1 MDEKVYIYCR
11 ISTQS
16 QNIQRQIRNGKQ
28 LYPNGLVIE
37 EAYTGKTQ
45 ERPKWNRLLKQVDAD
60 IRNGKRVRIVFDSVS
75 RMSRNK
81 EDGIK
86 QYFELYEKGVELEF
100 IKDGAINTEIY
111 RQAINRSIEK
121 VEDEIANVYIEA
133 TNKVLKL
140 IAERQIEQAFMV
152 SESEI
157 KELRLRTQEGIETAR
172 LSGKQIGGKAG
183 KKIITKKS
191 VECKKQIKK
200 LSRAFDGELADID
213 VINRLGGL
221 RRATYY
227 KYKRELKDEIQ
238 EGKCL

>member
-1 MDEKVYIYCR
+1 MEEKIYIYCR

-16 QNIQRQIRNGKQ
+16 QNIQRQIRNGKA

-100 IKDGAINTEIY
+100 IKDRTINTEVY
-111 RQAINRSIEK
+111 RQAISKSIPST
-121 VEDEIANVYIEA
+121 EDEIANVYIEA
-133 TNKVLKL
+133 TNRVLRL

-152 SESEI
+152 SEEEI
-157 KELRLRTQEGIETAR
+157 KELRARTQEGIETAR
-172 LSGKQIGGKAG
+172 LNGKTIGGVKG
-183 KKIITKKS
+183 RKLITKKS
-191 VECKKQIKK
+191 IDCKQQIKK
-200 LSRAFDGELADID
+200 LSKKFDGNLSDVD
-213 VINRLGGL
+213 VINRLNL

-227 KYKRELKDEIQ
+227 KYKKELKEEMQ
-238 EGKCL
+238 GAER

>member
-100 IKDGAINTEIY
+100 IKDRTINTEVY
-111 RQAINRSIEK
+111 RQAISKSIPTT
-121 VEDEIANVYIEA
+121 EDAIANVYIERRISRDSL
-133 TNKVLKL
+133 TSTW
-140 IAERQIEQAFMV
+140 R
-152 SESEI
+152 
-157 KELRLRTQEGIETAR
+157 
-172 LSGKQIGGKAG
+172 
-183 KKIITKKS
+183 IT
-191 VECKKQIKK
+191 
-200 LSRAFDGELADID
+200 L
-213 VINRLGGL
+213 
-221 RRATYY
+221 
-227 KYKRELKDEIQ
+227 
-238 EGKCL
+238 